1 MGAVKEIDSVAYYIK
16 LADFYKSK
24 NNYKSSLVSSNE
36 AIKFASKT
44 NNPLSKSLAY
54 TSLGTSFFELKKIA
68 DAKEAFLKS
77 IAELNKEPLSSN
89 LALNYYKLGLCYMS
103 LEDYQKAETFFNKAQ
118 EIYDTLKIENQE
130 LITLQKGIVYRTK
143 GKTKEATE
151 LFNSIISKPD
161 NQDYYESKAEAL
173 YQLARIELGNN
184 GNNLA
189 LNYLERALD
198 KNTADKNIEQRIKIL
213 HSLSV
218 ANDRVLNTKKAYVYL
233 KEHVK
238 LRDSLLKLN
247 NDRLDPNEY
256 YTLKENERTDLF
268 EELIKENEVQQKSNR
283 FAKVIVILAI
293 ALITILSLLSL
304 SLYKN
309 NIIRTK
315 TNKLL
320 QEKNSELEI
329 AKEKAEKA
337 SQARADF
344 LSTVSHELRT
354 PLNAIN
360 GITHLLIEED
370 PKDSQKHYLNS
381 LKFSGN
387 YLLTFIN
394 EILEINRIESNNIE
408 VEKID
413 FNLKDLLFN
422 IQNSLKE
429 LAKVNNNEFILD
441 IDPKV
446 PDAIVSDPTKLSQ
459 IFINLIN
466 NALKFTKNGEVK
478 VVVELFGIK
487 DNQAT
492 IHFEIIDTG
501 IGIAIEKQESIF
513 DSFSQG
519 SIEINRKYG
528 GTGLG
533 LAIVKKLMDLLG
545 GTIKLQ
551 SELGKGTT
559 FYFDLEI
566 EISSKKIEQEKEIE
580 LEIPLDISDEI
591 LEGKNVLIVEDNK
604 INQMITKKMVEKKGM
619 ITTIIDNGED
629 AVEAIRGKHNYDLV
643 LMDVHLPGIN
653 GTIATKEI
661 RKFNK
666 ELSIIALTAISLNEN
681 RDILLS
687 FGMNDVIT
695 KPFDPV
701 NFYNVIAKVL
711 SKSKSIV
718 LSTVLHEVQLRALL
732 LKPLHG

>member
-184 GNNLA
+184 RNNLA
-189 LNYLERALD
+189 LNYLERALE

-429 LAKVNNNEFILD
+429 LAKVNNNDFILD

-711 SKSKSIV
+711 SKSKS
-718 LSTVLHEVQLRALL
+718 TV
-732 LKPLHG
+732 